1 MKKHLILFSILL
13 IGLTACKKIQ
23 SDSIIPKQ
31 AAVDEQ
37 KIQDYIK
44 ANNISAQRDP
54 SGIYYQI
61 ILPGNDTSKVT
72 LESTVQLTYTYKYLN
87 GVVIGTVDGALG
99 RLNTFIP
106 GLQKGIPKIGDKG
119 RILLIIP
126 SGYAYGTATQN
137 GIPGNSVLV
146 YTVDLN
152 GIAAQ

>member
-1 MKKHLILFSILL
+1 MKKHLILFSLLL
-13 IGLTACKKIQ
+13 IGLSACKKIQ

-31 AAVDEQ
+31 TAVDEQ

-61 ILPGNDTSKVT
+61 ILPGDTSKVT
-72 LESTVQLTYTYKYLN
+72 LESTVQLTYTYKYLS
-87 GVVIGTVDGALG
+87 GVVIGTVDDALG

-106 GLQKGIPKIGDKG
+106 GLQKGVPKIGDKG
-119 RILLIIP
+119 RILLIVP

-146 YTVDLN
+146 YTVDLD

>member
-1 MKKHLILFSILL
+1 MKKHLILFSLLL
-13 IGLTACKKIQ
+13 IGLAACKKIQ

-61 ILPGNDTSKVT
+61 ILPGDTARVT
-72 LESTVQLTYTYKYLN
+72 LESTVKLTYTYKYLN

-99 RLNTFIP
+99 RLNTFVP
-106 GLQKGIPKIGDKG
+106 GLQKGVPKIGNNG
-119 RILLIIP
+119 RILLIVP
-126 SGYAYGTATQN
+126 SAYAYGTATQN